1 MVRGAWWATVHG
13 VAKSRHD
20 LATTQQQKKKLS
32 GLLPQF
38 HYCSS
43 WVLFSLLF
51 FRVNLPFVVEVCFLL
66 KAVRLQVTLHAL
78 APPLS
83 SLLPW
88 LQATL
93 TSPLLLLPLC
103 FNDTM

>member
-1 MVRGAWWATVHG
+1 MGYSPWGCKRV
-13 VAKSRHD
+13 RHD
-20 LATTQQQKKKLS
+20 LATTQQEHKKLS

-38 HYCSS
+38 HHCSS

-51 FRVNLPFVVEVCFLL
+51 FSVDLPFVVDVCFLL
-66 KAVRLQVTLHAL
+66 KAVRLQVTLHGL

-93 TSPLLLLPLC
+93 TSPLLLLLPLC

>member
-1 MVRGAWWATVHG
+1 MRYSPWGCKRV
-13 VAKSRHD
+13 RHD
-20 LATTQQQKKKLS
+20 LATTQQQHKKLS

-51 FRVNLPFVVEVCFLL
+51 FSVDLPFVVGVCFLL
-66 KAVRLQVTLHAL
+66 KAVRLQVTLHGL

-83 SLLPW
+83 SLLPR

-93 TSPLLLLPLC
+93 TSPLLLLFPLC